1 MLKMVITFYRNYV
14 VSCENYNVLCN
25 ISKIVN
31 YFIYIIVFKVSV
43 FKFCPYIKS
52 LKLRQ
57 NVEIFKTTDL
67 NDLVTLKNVS
77 GLILEIMR
85 FYSPN
90 LLKTKPQL
98 CFFLKSSVL

>member
-1 MLKMVITFYRNYV
+1 MLLYLRFQFL
-14 VSCENYNVLCN
+14 SLFNVFSLL
-25 ISKIVN
+25 
-31 YFIYIIVFKVSV
+31 
-43 FKFCPYIKS
+43 YIKA

-77 GLILEIMR
+77 GLILSIMR
-85 FYSPN
+85 FYSPY

-98 CFFLKSSVL
+98 CFLLENSVL

>member
-1 MLKMVITFYRNYV
+1 M
-14 VSCENYNVLCN
+14 
-25 ISKIVN
+25 
-31 YFIYIIVFKVSV
+31 
-43 FKFCPYIKS
+43 
-52 LKLRQ
+52 KLGQ

-90 LLKTKPQL
+90 LLKTMPQL
-98 CFFLKSSVL
+98 CFLLKSSAL